1 MDGTFQVAV
10 AAEISA
16 STCKTRRTAQSSESE
31 QLRPL
36 ELSMRNVRLHR
47 FRWACEEDQAY
58 TYDTT
63 VTQLLFNNCI
73 VTQRPLHLVNPSIS
87 ALMYKVLDQ
96 LKVWAAPGHVF
107 LDCFELLEVV
117 LVVSNESTAEKLIQ
131 GEFLKR
137 LCVDV
142 GDFILFAR
150 PYANNKEDLV
160 LRSYGDSFGTIGSF
174 PPDDALRSSCRSL
187 LVPELHYELFRPF
200 DRGLQLTLRL
210 VAPLPL
216 RIQSRG
222 KAGSPLSFQNSLR
235 HTRGALQVHFR
246 HNCRS
251 PRSLYP
257 DLTQNRQPHHQHE
270 NYPPQ
275 KSSVLQNTEELGNA
289 SHQTAREKH
298 RHTHK
303 HSPHPPKKNLI

>member
-1 MDGTFQVAV
+1 MHKVLG
-10 AAEISA
+10 
-16 STCKTRRTAQSSESE
+16 
-31 QLRPL
+31 
-36 ELSMRNVRLHR
+36 
-47 FRWACEEDQAY
+47 